1 MSAMIIQ
8 VQTSLP
14 AHAHSQSE
22 VTAALAPRLAPSDG
36 SKKVLERLHGN
47 TKIDQRHFVLP
58 ISEYTDIDSFTKAN
72 TLFAQHAL
80 TLVEDCTRK
89 ALANAGLN
97 AEEVDHLFFTTV
109 TGVGAPAL
117 DVLLAARMGFRP
129 DIKRIPSFGL
139 GCAGGAAGIARVADY
154 LLGDPTAVA
163 LVVSVELCSLTI
175 QWEDRSMANYVGTG
189 IFGDGAAAVVMVG
202 SQHTKALN
210 GIAVKATRST
220 LYSDSESLIGWKI
233 GSSGLSLMLEAGVPE
248 MITEHFAAEVDVLL
262 SKQGLSRED
271 IDVWI
276 AHPGGPKILEAF
288 ASSLD
293 LADSE
298 LSASWDVMARAGNM
312 SSAAVLHVLS
322 DLSQQPS
329 STVGVLFAVGP
340 GVSLELVLLEWT

>member
-1 MSAMIIQ
+1 MSAKIIQ

-14 AHAHSQSE
+14 AHVHSQSE
-22 VTAALAPRLAPSDG
+22 VTAALAPRLAPTEG
-36 SKKVLERLHGN
+36 TRAVLERLHGN
-47 TKIDQRHFVLP
+47 TKIEQRHFVLP

-80 TLVEDCTRK
+80 TLVEDCTTR
-89 ALANAGLN
+89 ALEEAGLN
-97 AEEVDHLFFTTV
+97 ADEVDHLFFTTV
-109 TGVGAPAL
+109 TGLGAPAL
-117 DVLLAARMGFRP
+117 DVLLAARMGFRS
-129 DIKRIPSFGL
+129 DLKRIPSFGL
-139 GCAGGAAGIARVADY
+139 GCAGGAAGIARVSDY
-154 LLGDPTAVA
+154 LLGHPKAVA

-202 SQHTKALN
+202 SQHPKALT
-210 GIAVKATRST
+210 GISVKATRST
-220 LYSDSESLIGWKI
+220 LYSDTESLIGWNI
-233 GSSGLSLMLEAGVPE
+233 GASGLSLMLEAGVPE
-248 MITEHFAAEVDVLL
+248 MIIEHFAGEVDVLL
-262 SKQGLSRED
+262 SQHGLSRED

-293 LADSE
+293 LDDSDFA
-298 LSASWDVMARAGNM
+298 ASWDVMARAGNM

-322 DLSQQPS
+322 DLYQQPP